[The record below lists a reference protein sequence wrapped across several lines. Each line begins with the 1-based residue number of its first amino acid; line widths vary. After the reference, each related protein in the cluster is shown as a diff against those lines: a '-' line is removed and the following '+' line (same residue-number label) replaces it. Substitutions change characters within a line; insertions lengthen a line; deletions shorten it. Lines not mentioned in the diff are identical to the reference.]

1 MAQKARPEAYGAGQ
15 LTPPILVRCFPF
27 HRVRLRS
34 FILNKRRVLYYVLSC
49 DVRGGPGRADPHLA
63 GGRLRFIYSLYR
75 ALRGT
80 RGLKP

>member
-34 FILNKRRVLYYVLSC
+34 FILNKRRVLYYVPCRVTSAAA
-49 DVRGGPGRADPHLA
+49 RGVPTR
-63 GGRLRFIYSLYR
+63 I
-75 ALRGT
+75 LRGAAYALFIAFT
-80 RGLKP
+80 APYAVPGA

>member
-63 GGRLRFIYSLYR
+63 GGRLPLRFTAPY
-75 ALRGT
+75 AVPGA
-80 RGLKP
+80 